1 MTGPRY
7 VSSAATPEGP
17 GLPPRR
23 EVSDRLCGCGC
34 GQYTLIAT
42 HTRRVDGVRRGD
54 PLRYVFGHNRS
65 TGGPRRSDRPCDPG
79 TLAACACC
87 GAIMHKA
94 SQDQRECADGHTSMT
109 GRHLCRGC
117 YYTAERNGTLPD
129 YPRALRTRDEL
140 LEEWEWMRGQG
151 VGFREFAQRVGMTFT
166 AWDRAYWRARAAG
179 DPRAVRGND
188 TRERCAA

>member
-7 VSSAATPEGP
+7 DTPAATAGGP

-42 HTRRVDGVRRGD
+42 RSRTRDRTVRGE
-54 PLRYVFGHNRS
+54 PLRYLQNHSGRRGRS
-65 TGGPRRSDRPCDPG
+65 RPSDRPCNPD
-79 TLAACACC
+79 TVFDCACC
-87 GAIMHKA
+87 DTPTHPPNEG
-94 SQDQRECADGHTSMT
+94 QRPCSAGHLPSTA
-109 GRHLCRGC
+109 RNLCRVC
-117 YYTAERNGTLPD
+117 YDAAGRDGTRD
-129 YPRALRTRDEL
+129 NYPRVLRTRDEL

-179 DPRAVRGND
+179 DPRAVRGHA
-188 TRERCAA
+188 TKERCAA